1 MNFDTSHPDITQIQ
15 NRRGMGVALIISVL
29 FALYLTNTYG
39 WRQAALFAV
48 GLSAGVI
55 LYHAAF
61 GFTAA
66 WREVVTTGRGAG
78 LRAQMVMLG
87 VAVLCFV
94 PLLFQ
99 GEFAGTNLR
108 GSVAPLSASI
118 PVGAFMFGVGM
129 QLGGGCASG
138 TLFTAGG
145 GNVRML
151 VTLAG
156 FIAGSLIGTWHWPA
170 WQGVPRLAPFSLLE
184 NYGALGAISISMV
197 LFASVW
203 FAASAYEKHRHG
215 SLPST
220 DDDKPFSLLRGPWP
234 LIAGALAL
242 VLVNVSTLLLAGRP
256 WGVTS
261 AFALWGGKL
270 AVIFGLDLNT
280 WAYWQRAGS
289 AASLDASVFND
300 VTSVMNIGIMLGALL
315 AASLARKFAP
325 SFKLPLGSLM
335 AAIIGGLLLGY
346 GARIAFGCNIG
357 AYFSGISSTSM
368 HGWLWFAAAFAGS
381 TLGTRLRPLF
391 GLS

>member
-1 MNFDTSHPDITQIQ
+1 MTFNASHPDITQIQ
-15 NRRGMGVALIISVL
+15 SRRGMGFALILSVL
-29 FALYLTNTYG
+29 MALYLTNTYG
-39 WRQAALFAV
+39 WRQGVLFAV

-87 VAVLCFV
+87 VAVICFV
-94 PLLFQ
+94 PLLSM
-99 GEFAGTNLR
+99 GEVAGTNLR
-108 GSVAPLSASI
+108 GSVAPLSVSI
-118 PVGAFMFGVGM
+118 PIGAFMFGVGM

-156 FIAGSLIGTWHWPA
+156 FIAGSLLGTWHWQS

-184 NYGALGAISISMV
+184 NFGAIGAIVISLA

-215 SLPST
+215 SLPSA
-220 DDDKPFSLLRGPWP
+220 DEGKPFSFLRGPWP

-242 VLVNVSTLLLAGRP
+242 VVVNVSTLLLAGRP
-256 WGVTS
+256 WGVTA
-261 AFALWGGKL
+261 AFALWGGKI
-270 AVIFGLDLNT
+270 ATFAGMDLTT
-280 WAYWQRAGS
+280 WAYWQRTGS
-289 AASLDASVFND
+289 AASLDASIFND
-300 VTSVMNIGIMLGALL
+300 ITSVMNIGIMLGALL
-315 AASLARKFAP
+315 AASLARKFSP
-325 SFKLPLGSLM
+325 SLKVPMGSLI
-335 AAIIGGLLLGY
+335 AAVTGGLLLGY

-357 AYFSGISSTSM
+357 AYFSGISSTSL

>member
-94 PLLFQ
+94 PLLSQ

-145 GNVRML
+145 GNVR
-151 VTLAG
+151 
-156 FIAGSLIGTWHWPA
+156 I
-170 WQGVPRLAPFSLLE
+170 
-184 NYGALGAISISMV
+184 
-197 LFASVW
+197 LFPCW
-203 FAASAYEKHRHG
+203 KI
-215 SLPST
+215 T
-220 DDDKPFSLLRGPWP
+220 
-234 LIAGALAL
+234 
-242 VLVNVSTLLLAGRP
+242 
-256 WGVTS
+256 
-261 AFALWGGKL
+261 
-270 AVIFGLDLNT
+270 
-280 WAYWQRAGS
+280 
-289 AASLDASVFND
+289 
-300 VTSVMNIGIMLGALL
+300 
-315 AASLARKFAP
+315 AP
-325 SFKLPLGSLM
+325 SVRSPSAWCCLPVSGLRHRPMRNTVTVPCPLLMMTSLSLCYVVP
-335 AAIIGGLLLGY
+335 GLLLP
-346 GARIAFGCNIG
+346 APWHWC
-357 AYFSGISSTSM
+357 
-368 HGWLWFAAAFAGS
+368 W
-381 TLGTRLRPLF
+381 
-391 GLS
+391 